1 MVALDRCKA
10 VESFD
15 CYDPENLE
23 RVAELCRGA
32 AMVIEERPYAG
43 WPAHQPIAAKILA
56 AEPDLTAICISPFGL
71 SGPHAHYAAAPLNPT
86 TAPATRN
93 RFPVTHFG
101 RNIKPDPPSKR
112 GGTGENRRLDCWR
125 QWLLWLLSPGTV
137 TGKDTSL
144 TARNKK
150 RSYRCTGQIWLS
162 IPTAADC

>member
-15 CYDPENLE
+15 CYDYENLE

-56 AEPDLTAICISPFGL
+56 AEPDLTRSVFPRLGCLALTPIM
-71 SGPHAHYAAAPLNPT
+71 PLHHSIPT
-86 TAPATRN
+86 TAPAMRN

-101 RNIKPDPPSKR
+101 RNITRPRPS
-112 GGTGENRRLDCWR
+112 GGTGRIAGW
-125 QWLLWLLSPGTV
+125 
-137 TGKDTSL
+137 
-144 TARNKK
+144 TAGGSGCSGYCHRE
-150 RSYRCTGQIWLS
+150 R
-162 IPTAADC
+162 

>member
-71 SGPHAHYAAAPLNPT
+71 SGPQRPL
-86 TAPATRN
+86 
-93 RFPVTHFG
+93 
-101 RNIKPDPPSKR
+101 
-112 GGTGENRRLDCWR
+112 C
-125 QWLLWLLSPGTV
+125 
-137 TGKDTSL
+137 
-144 TARNKK
+144 
-150 RSYRCTGQIWLS
+150 RCTTQYLPQRRPRATDS
-162 IPTAADC
+162 L